1 MSNIVIPYR
10 PRGPQ
15 VDIHKRLDK
24 ARFSV
29 CVLHRRAGKTVMA
42 VNQII
47 KRACQCQ
54 LRLPRYAYI
63 APFLKQ
69 AKLIAWDYFKYY
81 TAPIPGI
88 RVNESELFAELP
100 NGARIYLWGSDNPD
114 ALRGT
119 YLDGVVMDEYAQFRP
134 GVWEEIIR
142 PALTDRNG
150 WAMWIGTPK
159 GQNPFYET
167 FLLAQRQEA
176 DKNEDW
182 FSCLY
187 RADETDIIP
196 EAELEQLRTTLS
208 ESVYRQEML
217 CDWSAAADN
226 VLIPIDLVSVSA
238 KRDVLARDVAGA
250 VKILGVDCARFGD
263 DRSAMILREGIY
275 AHPPVIYKQIDLMT
289 LVGHIVDQ
297 IENHDPDATFVDE
310 GGLGAGVVDRL
321 KQLGY
326 KVIGVNFGAKA
337 KNDTRYV
344 NKRAEMWDACREWL
358 EAGGVIPNDPAL
370 KSDLIAPTYSY
381 DPSNRIKLES
391 KDDMKKRGMPS
402 PDIADALVLTW
413 AYPVSGRV
421 AMRRNVQQIQ
431 SAYNPFKRRQ

>member
-1 MSNIVIPYR
+1 MENKIVIPYR

-15 VDIHKRLDK
+15 VEIHKRLDK

-47 KRACQCQ
+47 KRACQCS
-54 LRLPRYAYI
+54 LRLPRYAYV

-81 TAPIPGI
+81 TSPIPGI
-88 RVNESELFAELP
+88 RVNESELFVELP

-167 FLLAQRQEA
+167 FLLAQRQAA
-176 DKNEDW
+176 DGNNDW

-196 EAELEQLRTTLS
+196 EGELEQLRTTLP

-226 VLIPIDLVSVSA
+226 VLIPIDLVSESA
-238 KRDVLARDVAGA
+238 KREVLARDIAGA
-250 VKILGVDCARFGD
+250 VRILGVDCARFGD
-263 DRSAMILREGIY
+263 DRSCIILREGIY
-275 AHPPVIYKQIDLMT
+275 AHPPIVYKQIDLMQ
-289 LVGHIVDQ
+289 LVGHIVEQ
-297 IENHDPDATFVDE
+297 IERHDPDATFVDE

-326 KVIGVNFGAKA
+326 KVVGVNFGAKA
-337 KNDTRYV
+337 INDTRYA

-358 EAGGVIPNDPAL
+358 EGGGVIPNEPAI
-370 KSDLIAPTYSY
+370 KSDLISPTYSY

-391 KDDMKKRGMPS
+391 KDDMKKRGLPS
-402 PDIADALVLTW
+402 PDVADALVLTW
-413 AYPVSGRV
+413 AFPVRGR
-421 AMRRNVQQIQ
+421 AARRVPAQKPKP
-431 SAYNPFKRRQ
+431 YNPFRR